1 LAEALNLPLSRV
13 TERVEQLSEYNP
25 MLGLRGVRLGIT
37 VPEIY
42 EMQAR
47 AIFEAAIDSGVGAS
61 PEIMIPLVSACRE
74 VELVKARI
82 DAAAAAVRVERDKAL
97 AILLGS
103 WSKPHEPLCGPAKLP
118 PILNF

>member
-47 AIFEAAIDSGVGAS
+47 AIFEAAIDSRGWS
-61 PEIMIPLVSACRE
+61 L
-74 VELVKARI
+74 ARNH
-82 DAAAAAVRVERDKAL
+82 DS
-97 AILLGS
+97 LGI
-103 WSKPHEPLCGPAKLP
+103 GLP
-118 PILNF
+118 